1 MSFFSSKNK
10 QTYTLVI
17 SFKSSSI
24 DFQLISS
31 IAGDAS
37 KKEVLLVERDILL
50 LESSQDPEIYI
61 SQCMNELSSLFQK
74 NQLKIQKITQG
85 APVKI
90 QIILYAPWFTSKIT
104 PVTNEEP
111 VVIDEAFLL
120 KKLVHIQEDKNLHV
134 LEKRIIKIQSNG
146 YTLNDFLKTKCSN
159 LYLNVYSSY
168 ISNHIHELFMKV
180 IQKFL
185 PQSKEISYITSPI
198 LILDSIK
205 RFLIKEDNVTFLY
218 IGGEITE
225 VGIIEDDSLSHFAT
239 FPIGKHDFLREIQ
252 LNLKTYDYDVLY
264 GKQIQIKSK
273 KQQDSF
279 DKLKQKWANFI
290 LQSLESFSKN
300 VPSKILIIT
309 DTKTKDFFT
318 EILLK
323 EIQENPQSVLK
334 NNRIINFDI
343 SLLKDIISYK
353 TPFGESE
360 LDLKLE
366 ALI

>member
-1 MSFFSSKNK
+1 MSFFSSKK
-10 QTYTLVI
+10 KPAYTLSI

-31 IAGDAS
+31 TGEVTS
-37 KKEVLLVERDILL
+37 KKEVLLFERDVIL
-50 LESSQDPEIYI
+50 LESSQDPELYI
-61 SQCMNELSSLFQK
+61 SECIKEFSSLFQK
-74 NQLKIQKITQG
+74 NQLKIKKLVHG
-85 APVKI
+85 APIEVE
-90 QIILYAPWFTSKIT
+90 IILYAPWFTSKISSAT
-104 PVTNEEP
+104 HEEP
-111 VVIDEAFLL
+111 VIVDEDFLI
-120 KKLVHIQEDKNLHV
+120 KKIVHIEVDKHLHI

-146 YTLNDFLKTKCSN
+146 YTLDNFIKTKCSN
-159 LYLNVYSSY
+159 IYLNVYSSY
-168 ISNHIHELFMKV
+168 ISKHIYDLFTKV

-185 PQSKEISYITSPI
+185 PEAKRISYTTSPI
-198 LILDSIK
+198 LISDSIK

-225 VGIIEDDSLSHFAT
+225 VGVIEDDSLSFFAT

-252 LNLKTYDYDVLY
+252 LNLRTYDYDVLY
-264 GKQIQIKSK
+264 GKQVQLKSK
-273 KQQDSF
+273 KQQESF
-279 DKLKQKWANFI
+279 DQLKQKWASFI
-290 LQSLESFSKN
+290 LQSLESFNKN

-318 EILLK
+318 EILLTK
-323 EIQENPQSVLK
+323 IKENPEGILK